1 MKKIWVITIDEVSDY
16 ESFRCCPI
24 AYEKEED
31 ARKALDRFRKS
42 IKEDYADELADGW
55 DYDERVNWVEVYN
68 PDNYAMDHYTVMLNC
83 VALQ

>member
-1 MKKIWVITIDEVSDY
+1 MNIWVITIDDVSDS
-16 ESFRCCPI
+16 ESFRCSPI

-31 ARKALDRFRKS
+31 ARKALQLFKAS

-55 DYDERVNWVEVYN
+55 DYDERDNWVEVYN
-68 PDNYAMDHYTVMLNC
+68 PYNYARDHYTVMLNC